1 MKHSLKSRVL
11 SAVLT
16 CSMLLTTPIGT
27 VRAAAEDTG
36 KYVSEVF
43 IAYGKTEEEAKNWLT
58 SHGWEPVPGDF
69 NAGKVSGLDDDVAAV
84 MGIKRTNDPKDAVTD
99 MAVMNMAGGY
109 SFTDYEDLLKE
120 KRAEINEMVNG
131 FMPAIQEFRD
141 NYQGKGSAAGK
152 IRADMTYELLN
163 KFYDG
168 QIDGDYA
175 VNDTGMSLGDLFV
188 AQTKQ
193 ELGNSA
199 YQALDR
205 NEQLRHGDLE
215 QIILEGSAA
224 FISLTSEVLALAAD
238 TNEDTWLE
246 RLSSMPYL
254 GMKELAELYAD
265 GSSTLSD
272 SAAES
277 LLMSKFGDAA
287 AELAKDRYDLQSDL
301 LWYRTYLT
309 AYQLEQGA
317 DETLEAYQ
325 ARVSAYF
332 DNLKETNID
341 RYLAECEHFYTTMSL
356 HEMLFSVPY
365 EGDWGETLGDFFLPA
380 EGAEDPGE
388 DVKSFLPF
396 AAAMTDGQRAGL
408 RYLTLTAMLTSC
420 ITGEEA
426 AKITYDIVREKLPE
440 IGTVSVYD
448 GVDRAIFRDC
458 VALTSRAR
466 MEAKM
471 GNNPYGHATT
481 ETTIYLVGS
490 MIGTVLGIT
499 SAAAG
504 LILVTPAAFGGLRD
518 AVTHLNEVEHVLDYE
533 ATVKLTEGAW
543 EEAQKAVTTMRLRL
557 WTGVSMFVISM
568 IILGISF
575 HYFIEWKKHMYGVE
589 FTKIPLKIVDEADIV
604 TYVTDENGDPVLNA
618 NGEQKRNINFD
629 QFVYYDVVKCNR
641 PEFKNKEANWESR
654 NEYIEWGC
662 EEAADLNADLGRQ
675 WLCLYTTK
683 DPGKDG
689 PILASSLKLQ
699 TGTDA
704 MPAGCTKGLHFFT
717 YDYAMDIGDMAY
729 AYNNDMN
736 GIYFFWDTDANAFT
750 ATAFTGGQLALAGVG
765 GLVVGILGATVVT
778 MMTRK
783 RKDVPEAPAVA

>member
-1 MKHSLKSRVL
+1 MKISFKSRIL

-16 CSMLLTTPIGT
+16 CTMLLMTPIGS

-43 IAYGKTEEEAKNWLT
+43 IAYGKTEDEAKSWLT
-58 SHGWEPVPGDF
+58 SHGWEPVEGNF
-69 NAGKVSGLDDDVAAV
+69 NAGKVSKLDDDIAAV
-84 MGIKRTNDPKDAVTD
+84 MGIHRTANASEGITD

-109 SFTDYEDLLKE
+109 SFSDYEDLLKE
-120 KRAEINEMVNG
+120 KRAEINEMVNA
-131 FMPAIQEFRD
+131 FMPAILEFRD
-141 NYQGKGSAAGK
+141 NYQGRGSAAGK
-152 IRADMTYELLN
+152 VRADLAYEILN
-163 KFYDG
+163 KIYDG
-168 QIDGDYA
+168 EIDGAYA
-175 VNDTGMSLGDLFV
+175 VNDTGMSLGDLFI
-188 AQTKQ
+188 AQSKQ

-199 YQALDR
+199 YQALER

-224 FISLTSEVLALAAD
+224 FVSLTSEVLALAAD

-246 RLSSMPYL
+246 RLSDMSHL
-254 GMKELAELYAD
+254 GTKELAELYAG
-265 GSSTLSD
+265 GSSSLSD

-287 AELAKDRYDLQSDL
+287 AKLAEDRYAVQSDL
-301 LWYRTYLT
+301 LWYRSYLT

-317 DETLEAYQ
+317 DETPEAYH
-325 ARVSAYF
+325 ARISAYF
-332 DNLKETNID
+332 DNLKESNTD
-341 RYLAECEHFYTTMSL
+341 RYLAECAHFYTTMSL
-356 HEMLFSVPY
+356 HEMLFSIAY

-380 EGAEDPGE
+380 EDAEDPGA

-408 RYLTLTAMLTSC
+408 HYLTLTAMLTSC

-426 AKITYDIVREKLPE
+426 AKIAYDIVREKLPE

-471 GNNPYGHATT
+471 GNNPYGQATM

-490 MIGTVLGIT
+490 MIGTVLGLT
-499 SAAAG
+499 GAAAG
-504 LILVTPAAFGGLRD
+504 LLLAAPAGFGGLSN
-518 AVTHLNEVEHVLDYE
+518 AVTHLKEVEHVLDFE
-533 ATVKLTEGAW
+533 KGVVDLAPGAW
-543 EEAQKAVTTMRLRL
+543 EQAHKAVTSMRLRL
-557 WTGVSMFVISM
+557 WTGVSMFVIS
-568 IILGISF
+568 IIICWISF
-575 HYFIEWKKHMYGVE
+575 YSFFEWEKHMYEVE

-641 PEFKNKEANWESR
+641 PEFQNSEANRESR
-654 NEYIEWGC
+654 KEYKEWGC

-683 DPGKDG
+683 DPGKG
-689 PILASSLKLQ
+689 NPILADSLTYQ
-699 TGTDA
+699 TGSDA

-717 YDYAMDIGDMAY
+717 YDYAMDMADMPY
-729 AYNNDMN
+729 AYNSKMN
-736 GIYFFWDTDANAFT
+736 GVYLFWDTDSNAYTASSFT
-750 ATAFTGGQLALAGVG
+750 TGQLALAGIG
-765 GLVVGILGATVVT
+765 GLAVGILGA
-778 MMTRK
+778 
-783 RKDVPEAPAVA
+783 